1 MAKIALD
8 LTQFKSA
15 GVYTVEIDNTERVI
29 VNAQALRLVPGFSMQ
44 GPYNTPVFIRSNRD
58 LEKFFGP
65 LDTKL
70 ERKGSFFHRSIQTCL
85 LSSPVIAI
93 NLLKPDETGDK
104 IQFVGLGLDV
114 STIDVNLRDASLY
127 TDFYVNFFNR
137 DRFWTPDP
145 EYLQSVVINKYD
157 ASAAYDAPLLQFVNT
172 SPKNYSVIVR
182 KAPST
187 LQQYNVFAIDWFGSQ
202 ANIPYEWIR
211 PYDYVKDY
219 FIQVVVVE
227 GDWTNYGRLSTD
239 PYYSNFFNANGLIP
253 TKLNDFINASNVN
266 LIGSWTGS
274 IIPDFYDK
282 TGANQY
288 IEEIINANVALTG
301 FVININQQAFDQLVW
316 NETSLRWQIGED
328 DGLPAEN
335 VVDLVG
341 HNLISQ
347 YADASSAV
355 HSRFLSYDIS
365 AAASSVWNEVGIS
378 AFPADDTTG
387 RSFFID
393 SSADYAKITVGTLI
407 EKTPETGVIPG
418 VTYVT
423 EKLWNDASQGY
434 VITTAEHVTA
444 GPTVTVQKPID
455 DASIATNYKFIK
467 LDGFTLQNKHL
478 PGFTTKGAASAE
490 SGVEKIYSMLEDQ
503 GIYRGL
509 VNSDML
515 FYRYIV
521 DTMAYGLQN
530 QLGGKKYLSRL
541 AKARG
546 KCTAIINAPAMSQF
560 ASSTDPY
567 FADTF
572 TPGVDP
578 NPTLNTDWI
587 AQGGNPDMPRT
598 FRFTLPDEE
607 NGSKY
612 CGVFGPFLKYNDG
625 GKVSM
630 IPPAA
635 DVANTY
641 VKKFLGGNPYAVV
654 ANRNGI
660 ISNPN
665 IIGVEY
671 MIDKRDR
678 DSLEPFGYNSIIEK
692 ATTGQVMIYANSTA
706 YQTVKS
712 DFNNLHVRELLNT
725 IEIQIEDV
733 LGQYIFDFNSAVT
746 RLNIVNSIT
755 PILETIKDAGALKK
769 YEVVMDETNNTPE
782 LIAEG
787 FGIIDINVWVNDV
800 LTKIVNRITLNKDF
814 GISSGGFVF

>member
-104 IQFVGLGLDV
+104 IKFIGLGLDV

-172 SPKNYSVIVR
+172 SAKNYSVIVR

-239 PYYSNFFNANGLIP
+239 PYYRNFFNGNGLKP
-253 TKLNDFINASNVN
+253 DQLNNFINASNVN

-301 FVININQQAFDQLVW
+301 FVVNVNQQAFDQIVW
-316 NETSLRWQIGED
+316 DGDSWAIGET
-328 DGLPAEN
+328 GGVAPY

-341 HNLISQ
+341 HNLITQ
-347 YADASSAV
+347 TGDV
-355 HSRFLSYDIS
+355 TSRFLSYDIDVS
-365 AAASSVWNEVGIS
+365 DAVLHNTVGIS
-378 AFPADDTTG
+378 AFPAGDTTG

-393 SSADYAKITVGTLI
+393 SSADYGKVTVGTLI
-407 EKTPETGVIPG
+407 AKTAPTGVIPG

-434 VITTAEHVTA
+434 VITTAEQVTPGA
-444 GPTVTVQKPID
+444 SVIVQKTID

-490 SGVEKIYSMLEDQ
+490 SGVEKIYSMLEDP
-503 GIYRGL
+503 GIRRGL
-509 VNSDML
+509 VNTDML

-572 TPGVDP
+572 TRGVDP
-578 NPTLNTDWI
+578 NPVLNTDWI

-625 GKVSM
+625 GKISM

-671 MIDKRDR
+671 MIDKKDR

-755 PILETIKDAGALKK
+755 PILETIKDAGALVK
-769 YEVVMDETNNTPE
+769 YEVVMDETNNTQD

-787 FGIIDINVWVNDV
+787 FGIIDINVWVTDV
-800 LTKIVNRITLNKDF
+800 LYKIVNRITLNKDY

>member
-93 NLLKPDETGDK
+93 NLLRPDETRENGDK
-104 IQFVGLGLDV
+104 IEFVGLGLNVDNV
-114 STIDVNLRDASLY
+114 DASLAAGVY
-127 TDFYVNFFNR
+127 PSDFYVNFFNR

-145 EYLQSVVINKYD
+145 EYLQTSVINKYD
-157 ASAAYDAPLLQFVNT
+157 ASGAYDSPLLQFVNT

-187 LQQYNVFAIDWFGSQ
+187 LRQYNVFAIDWFGSQ

-211 PYDYVKDY
+211 PYDYIKDY

-227 GDWTNYGRLSTD
+227 GDWTDYGRLSTD
-239 PYYSNFFNANGLIP
+239 PYYSNFFNADGLIP
-253 TKLNDFINASNVN
+253 RKLNNFINASNVN
-266 LIGSWTGS
+266 LIGSWTGC

-301 FVININQQAFDQLVW
+301 FVININQQAFDQIVRVG
-316 NETSLRWQIGED
+316 NAWQIGET
-328 DGLPAEN
+328 GEAAPYEI
-335 VVDLVG
+335 DLVG
-341 HNLISQ
+341 HNLITDSDGIQ
-347 YADASSAV
+347 
-355 HSRFLSYDIS
+355 SRFLSYDIS
-365 AAASSVWNEVGIS
+365 VL
-378 AFPADDTTG
+378 DTTIHNTITVGAVDGTG
-387 RSFFID
+387 RNFIITD
-393 SSADYAKITVGTLI
+393 ASDAALVTVGTLI
-407 EKTPETGVIPG
+407 QKTDEPGVIPG

-423 EKLWNDASQGY
+423 EKLWNSASEGY

-444 GPTVTVQKPID
+444 GNVVIQKPID
-455 DASIATNYKFIK
+455 DPTITTHYKFIK
-467 LDGFTLQNKHL
+467 LDGFNILNKHL
-478 PGFTTKGAASAE
+478 PGFNTSGAASVEA
-490 SGVEKIYSMLEDQ
+490 GVEKIYSMLEDP
-503 GIYRGL
+503 GIHRGL
-509 VNSDML
+509 VNTDMI

-521 DTMAYGLQN
+521 DTMAYGLEH

-546 KCTAIINAPAMSQF
+546 KCTALLNAPAMAHF

-567 FADTF
+567 FSDRF
-572 TPGVDP
+572 DPEVDP
-578 NPTLNTDWI
+578 KPALNVDWI
-587 AQGGNPDMPRT
+587 AEGGNPDMQRS

-612 CGVFGPFLKYNDG
+612 CGVFGPYLKYNDG

-630 IPPAA
+630 VPPAA
-635 DVANTY
+635 DVANAY
-641 VKKFLGGNPYAVV
+641 VKKFLGGNPYAAV

-665 IIGVEY
+665 VIGVEY
-671 MIDKRDR
+671 MIDKKDR

-692 ATTGQVMIYANSTA
+692 ATTGQIMIYANSTA
-706 YQTVKS
+706 YQTIKS

-733 LGQYIFDFNSAVT
+733 IGQYIFDFNNAVT

-755 PILETIKDAGALKK
+755 PILETIKDAGALIK
-769 YEVVMDETNNTPE
+769 YEVVMDETNNPKE

-787 FGIIDINVWVNDV
+787 FGIIDINVWVTDV
-800 LTKIVNRITLNKDF
+800 LKKIVNRITLNKDY

>member
-93 NLLKPDETGDK
+93 NLLRPDETRENGDK
-104 IQFVGLGLDV
+104 IEFVGLGLNVDDV
-114 STIDVNLRDASLY
+114 DASLAAGVY
-127 TDFYVNFFNR
+127 PSDFYVNFFNR

-145 EYLQSVVINKYD
+145 EYLQTSVINKYD
-157 ASAAYDAPLLQFVNT
+157 ASGAYDSPLLQFVNT

-187 LQQYNVFAIDWFGSQ
+187 LRQYNVFAIDWFGSQ

-211 PYDYVKDY
+211 PYDYIKDY

-227 GDWTNYGRLSTD
+227 GDWTDYGRLSTD
-239 PYYSNFFNANGLIP
+239 PYYSNFFNADGLIP
-253 TKLNDFINASNVN
+253 RKLNNFINASNVN
-266 LIGSWTGS
+266 LIGSWTGC

-301 FVININQQAFDQLVW
+301 FVININQQAFDQIVRVG
-316 NETSLRWQIGED
+316 NAWQIGET
-328 DGLPAEN
+328 GEAAPYEI
-335 VVDLVG
+335 DLVG
-341 HNLISQ
+341 HNLITDSDGIQ
-347 YADASSAV
+347 
-355 HSRFLSYDIS
+355 SRFLSYDIS
-365 AAASSVWNEVGIS
+365 VL
-378 AFPADDTTG
+378 DTTIHNTITVGAVDGTG
-387 RSFFID
+387 RNFIITD
-393 SSADYAKITVGTLI
+393 ASDAALVTVGTLI
-407 EKTPETGVIPG
+407 QKTDEPGVIPG

-423 EKLWNDASQGY
+423 EKLWNSASEGY

-444 GPTVTVQKPID
+444 GNVVIQKPID
-455 DASIATNYKFIK
+455 DPTITTHYKFIK
-467 LDGFTLQNKHL
+467 LNGFNILNKHL
-478 PGFTTKGAASAE
+478 PGFNTSGAASVEA
-490 SGVEKIYSMLEDQ
+490 GVEKIYSMLEDP
-503 GIYRGL
+503 GIHRGL
-509 VNSDML
+509 VNTDMI

-521 DTMAYGLQN
+521 DTMAYGLEH

-546 KCTAIINAPAMSQF
+546 KCTALLNAPAMAHF

-567 FADTF
+567 FSDRF
-572 TPGVDP
+572 DPEVDP
-578 NPTLNTDWI
+578 KPALNVDWI
-587 AQGGNPDMPRT
+587 AEGGNPDMQRS

-612 CGVFGPFLKYNDG
+612 CGVFGPYLKYNDG

-630 IPPAA
+630 VPPAA
-635 DVANTY
+635 DVANAY
-641 VKKFLGGNPYAVV
+641 VKKFLGGNPYAAV

-665 IIGVEY
+665 VIGVEY
-671 MIDKRDR
+671 MIDKKDR

-692 ATTGQVMIYANSTA
+692 ATTGQIMIYANSTA
-706 YQTVKS
+706 YQTIKS

-733 LGQYIFDFNSAVT
+733 IGQYIFDFNNAVT

-755 PILETIKDAGALKK
+755 PILETIKDAGALIK
-769 YEVVMDETNNTPE
+769 YEVVMDETNNPKE

-787 FGIIDINVWVNDV
+787 FGIIDINVWVTDV
-800 LTKIVNRITLNKDF
+800 LKKIVNRITLNKDY

>member
-93 NLLKPDETGDK
+93 NLLRPDETRENGDK
-104 IQFVGLGLDV
+104 IEFVGLGLNVDDV
-114 STIDVNLRDASLY
+114 DASLAAGVY
-127 TDFYVNFFNR
+127 PSDFYVNFFNR

-145 EYLQSVVINKYD
+145 EYLQTSVINKYD
-157 ASAAYDAPLLQFVNT
+157 ASGAYDSPLLQFVNT

-187 LQQYNVFAIDWFGSQ
+187 LRQYNVFAIDWFGSQ

-211 PYDYVKDY
+211 PYDYIKDY

-227 GDWTNYGRLSTD
+227 GDWTDYGRLSTD
-239 PYYSNFFNANGLIP
+239 PYYSNFFNADGLIP
-253 TKLNDFINASNVN
+253 RKLNNFINASNVN
-266 LIGSWTGS
+266 LIGSWTGC

-301 FVININQQAFDQLVW
+301 FVININQQAFDQIVRVG
-316 NETSLRWQIGED
+316 NAWQIGET
-328 DGLPAEN
+328 GEAAPYKI
-335 VVDLVG
+335 DLVG
-341 HNLISQ
+341 HNLITDSDGIQ
-347 YADASSAV
+347 
-355 HSRFLSYDIS
+355 SRFLSYDIS
-365 AAASSVWNEVGIS
+365 VL
-378 AFPADDTTG
+378 DTTIHNTITVGAVDGTG
-387 RSFFID
+387 RNFIITD
-393 SSADYAKITVGTLI
+393 ASDAALVTVGTLI
-407 EKTPETGVIPG
+407 QKTDEPGVIPG

-423 EKLWNDASQGY
+423 EKLWNSASEGY

-444 GPTVTVQKPID
+444 GNVVIQKPID
-455 DASIATNYKFIK
+455 DPTITTHYKFIK
-467 LDGFTLQNKHL
+467 LDGFNILNKHL
-478 PGFTTKGAASAE
+478 PGFNTSGAASVEA
-490 SGVEKIYSMLEDQ
+490 GVEKIYSMLEDP
-503 GIYRGL
+503 GIHRGL
-509 VNSDML
+509 VNTDMI

-521 DTMAYGLQN
+521 DTMAYGLEH

-546 KCTAIINAPAMSQF
+546 KCTALLNAPAMAHF

-567 FADTF
+567 FSDRF
-572 TPGVDP
+572 DPEVDP
-578 NPTLNTDWI
+578 KPALNVDWI
-587 AQGGNPDMPRT
+587 AEGGNPDMQRS

-612 CGVFGPFLKYNDG
+612 CGVFGPYLKYNDG

-630 IPPAA
+630 VPPAA
-635 DVANTY
+635 DVANAY
-641 VKKFLGGNPYAVV
+641 VKKFLGGNPYAAV

-665 IIGVEY
+665 VIGVEY
-671 MIDKRDR
+671 MIDKKDR

-692 ATTGQVMIYANSTA
+692 ATTGQIMIYANSTA
-706 YQTVKS
+706 YQTIKS

-733 LGQYIFDFNSAVT
+733 IGQYIFDFNNAVT

-755 PILETIKDAGALKK
+755 PILETIKDAGALIK
-769 YEVVMDETNNTPE
+769 YEVVMDETNNPKE

-787 FGIIDINVWVNDV
+787 FGIIDINVWVTDV
-800 LTKIVNRITLNKDF
+800 LKKIVNRITLNKDY

>member
-93 NLLKPDETGDK
+93 NLLRPDETRENGDK
-104 IQFVGLGLDV
+104 IEFVGLGLNVDNV
-114 STIDVNLRDASLY
+114 DASLAAGVY
-127 TDFYVNFFNR
+127 PSDFYVNFFNR

-145 EYLQSVVINKYD
+145 EYLQTSVINKYD
-157 ASAAYDAPLLQFVNT
+157 ASGAYDSPLLQFVNT

-187 LQQYNVFAIDWFGSQ
+187 LRQYNVFAIDWFGSQ

-211 PYDYVKDY
+211 PYDYIKDY

-227 GDWTNYGRLSTD
+227 GDWTDYGRLSTD
-239 PYYSNFFNANGLIP
+239 PYYSNFFNADGLIP
-253 TKLNDFINASNVN
+253 RKLNNFINASNVN
-266 LIGSWTGS
+266 LIGSWTGC

-301 FVININQQAFDQLVW
+301 FVININQQAFDQIVRVG
-316 NETSLRWQIGED
+316 NAWQIGET
-328 DGLPAEN
+328 GEAAPYEI
-335 VVDLVG
+335 DLVG
-341 HNLISQ
+341 HNLITDSDGIQ
-347 YADASSAV
+347 
-355 HSRFLSYDIS
+355 SRFLSYDIS
-365 AAASSVWNEVGIS
+365 VL
-378 AFPADDTTG
+378 DTTIHNTITVGAVDGTG
-387 RSFFID
+387 RNFIITD
-393 SSADYAKITVGTLI
+393 ASDAALVTVGTLI
-407 EKTPETGVIPG
+407 QKTDEPGVIPG

-423 EKLWNDASQGY
+423 EKLWNSASEGY

-444 GPTVTVQKPID
+444 GDVVIQKPID
-455 DASIATNYKFIK
+455 DPTITTHYKFIK
-467 LDGFTLQNKHL
+467 LDGFNILNKHL
-478 PGFTTKGAASAE
+478 PGFNTSGAASVEA
-490 SGVEKIYSMLEDQ
+490 GVEKIYSMLEDP
-503 GIYRGL
+503 GIHRGL
-509 VNSDML
+509 VNTDMI

-521 DTMAYGLQN
+521 DTMAYGLEH

-546 KCTAIINAPAMSQF
+546 KCTALLNAPAMAHF

-567 FADTF
+567 FSDRF
-572 TPGVDP
+572 DPEVDP
-578 NPTLNTDWI
+578 KPALNVDWI
-587 AQGGNPDMPRT
+587 AEGGNPDMQRS

-612 CGVFGPFLKYNDG
+612 CGVFGPYLKYNDG

-630 IPPAA
+630 VPPAA
-635 DVANTY
+635 DVANAY
-641 VKKFLGGNPYAVV
+641 VKKFLGGNPYAAV

-665 IIGVEY
+665 VIGVEY
-671 MIDKRDR
+671 MIDKKDR

-692 ATTGQVMIYANSTA
+692 ATTGQIMIYANSTA
-706 YQTVKS
+706 YQTIKS

-733 LGQYIFDFNSAVT
+733 IGQYIFDFNNAVT

-755 PILETIKDAGALKK
+755 PILETIKDAGALIK
-769 YEVVMDETNNTPE
+769 YEVVMDETNNPKE

-787 FGIIDINVWVNDV
+787 FGIIDINVWVTDV
-800 LTKIVNRITLNKDF
+800 LKKIVNRITLNKDY

>member
-93 NLLKPDETGDK
+93 NLLRPDETRENGDK
-104 IQFVGLGLDV
+104 IEFVGLGLNVNDV
-114 STIDVNLRDASLY
+114 DASLAAGVY
-127 TDFYVNFFNR
+127 PSDFYVNFFNR

-145 EYLQSVVINKYD
+145 EYLQTSVINKYD
-157 ASAAYDAPLLQFVNT
+157 ASGAYDSPLLQFVNT

-187 LQQYNVFAIDWFGSQ
+187 LRQYNVFAIDWFGSQ

-211 PYDYVKDY
+211 PYDYIKDY

-227 GDWTNYGRLSTD
+227 GDWTDYGRLSTD
-239 PYYSNFFNANGLIP
+239 PYYSNFFNADGLIP
-253 TKLNDFINASNVN
+253 RKLNNFINASNVN
-266 LIGSWTGS
+266 LIGSWTGC

-301 FVININQQAFDQLVW
+301 FVININQQAFDQIVRVS
-316 NETSLRWQIGED
+316 NAWQIGET
-328 DGLPAEN
+328 GEAAPYEI
-335 VVDLVG
+335 DLVG
-341 HNLISQ
+341 HNLITDSDGIQ
-347 YADASSAV
+347 
-355 HSRFLSYDIS
+355 SRFLSYDIS
-365 AAASSVWNEVGIS
+365 VL
-378 AFPADDTTG
+378 DTTIHNTITVGAVDGTG
-387 RSFFID
+387 RNFIITD
-393 SSADYAKITVGTLI
+393 ASDAALVTVGTLI
-407 EKTPETGVIPG
+407 QKTDEPGVIPG

-423 EKLWNDASQGY
+423 EKLWNSASEGY

-444 GPTVTVQKPID
+444 GNVVIQKPID
-455 DASIATNYKFIK
+455 DPTITTHYKFIK
-467 LDGFTLQNKHL
+467 LDGFNILNKHL
-478 PGFTTKGAASAE
+478 PGFNTSGAASVEA
-490 SGVEKIYSMLEDQ
+490 GVEKIYSMLEDP
-503 GIYRGL
+503 GIHRGL
-509 VNSDML
+509 VNTDMI

-521 DTMAYGLQN
+521 DTMAYGLEH

-546 KCTAIINAPAMSQF
+546 KCTALLNAPAMAHF

-567 FADTF
+567 FSDRF
-572 TPGVDP
+572 DPEVDP
-578 NPTLNTDWI
+578 KPALNVDWI
-587 AQGGNPDMPRT
+587 AEGGNPDMQRS

-612 CGVFGPFLKYNDG
+612 CGVFGPYLKYNDG

-630 IPPAA
+630 VPPAA
-635 DVANTY
+635 DVANAY
-641 VKKFLGGNPYAVV
+641 VKKFLGGNPYAAV

-665 IIGVEY
+665 VIGVEY
-671 MIDKRDR
+671 MIDKKDR

-692 ATTGQVMIYANSTA
+692 ATTGQIMIYANSTA
-706 YQTVKS
+706 YQTIKS

-733 LGQYIFDFNSAVT
+733 IGQYIFDFNNAVT

-755 PILETIKDAGALKK
+755 PILETIKDAGALIK
-769 YEVVMDETNNTPE
+769 YEVVMDETNNPKE

-787 FGIIDINVWVNDV
+787 FGIIDINVWVTDV
-800 LTKIVNRITLNKDF
+800 LKKIVNRITLNKDY

>member
-93 NLLKPDETGDK
+93 NLLRPDETRENGDK
-104 IQFVGLGLDV
+104 IEFVGLGLNVDNV
-114 STIDVNLRDASLY
+114 DASLAAGVY
-127 TDFYVNFFNR
+127 PSDFYVNFFNR

-145 EYLQSVVINKYD
+145 EYLQTSIINKYD
-157 ASAAYDAPLLQFVNT
+157 ASGAYDSPLLQFVNT

-187 LQQYNVFAIDWFGSQ
+187 LRQYNVFAIDWFGSQ

-211 PYDYVKDY
+211 PYDYIKDY

-227 GDWTNYGRLSTD
+227 GDWTDYGRLSTD
-239 PYYSNFFNANGLIP
+239 PYYSNFFNADGLIP
-253 TKLNDFINASNVN
+253 RKLNNFINASNVN
-266 LIGSWTGS
+266 LIGSWTGC

-301 FVININQQAFDQLVW
+301 FVININQQAFDQIVRVG
-316 NETSLRWQIGED
+316 NAWQIGET
-328 DGLPAEN
+328 GEAAPYEI
-335 VVDLVG
+335 DLVG
-341 HNLISQ
+341 HNLITDSDGIQ
-347 YADASSAV
+347 
-355 HSRFLSYDIS
+355 SRFLSYDIS
-365 AAASSVWNEVGIS
+365 VL
-378 AFPADDTTG
+378 DTTIHNTITVGAVDGTG
-387 RSFFID
+387 RNFIITD
-393 SSADYAKITVGTLI
+393 ASDAALVTVGTLI
-407 EKTPETGVIPG
+407 QKTDEPGVIPG

-423 EKLWNDASQGY
+423 EKLWNSASEGY

-444 GPTVTVQKPID
+444 GDVVIQKPID
-455 DASIATNYKFIK
+455 DPTITTHYKFIK
-467 LDGFTLQNKHL
+467 LDGFNILNKHL
-478 PGFTTKGAASAE
+478 PGFNTSGAASVEA
-490 SGVEKIYSMLEDQ
+490 GVEKIYSMLEDP
-503 GIYRGL
+503 GIHRGL
-509 VNSDML
+509 VNTDMI

-521 DTMAYGLQN
+521 DTMAYGLEH

-546 KCTAIINAPAMSQF
+546 KCTALLNAPAMAHF

-567 FADTF
+567 FSDRF
-572 TPGVDP
+572 DPEVDP
-578 NPTLNTDWI
+578 KPALNVDWI
-587 AQGGNPDMPRT
+587 AEGGNPDMQRS

-612 CGVFGPFLKYNDG
+612 CGVFGPYLKYNDG

-630 IPPAA
+630 VPPAA
-635 DVANTY
+635 DVANAY
-641 VKKFLGGNPYAVV
+641 VKKFLGGNPYAAV

-665 IIGVEY
+665 VIGVEY
-671 MIDKRDR
+671 MIDKKDR

-692 ATTGQVMIYANSTA
+692 ATTGQIMIYANSTA
-706 YQTVKS
+706 YQTIKS

-733 LGQYIFDFNSAVT
+733 IGQYIFDFNNAVT

-755 PILETIKDAGALKK
+755 PILETIKDAGALIK
-769 YEVVMDETNNTPE
+769 YEVVMDETNNPKE

-787 FGIIDINVWVNDV
+787 FGIIDINVWVTDV
-800 LTKIVNRITLNKDF
+800 LKKIVNRITLNKDY

>member
-93 NLLKPDETGDK
+93 NLLRPDETRENGDK
-104 IQFVGLGLDV
+104 IEFVGLGLNVDDV
-114 STIDVNLRDASLY
+114 DASLAAGVY
-127 TDFYVNFFNR
+127 PSDFYVNFFNR

-145 EYLQSVVINKYD
+145 EYLQTSVINKYD
-157 ASAAYDAPLLQFVNT
+157 ASGAYDSPLLQFVNT

-187 LQQYNVFAIDWFGSQ
+187 LRQYNVFAIDWFGSQ

-211 PYDYVKDY
+211 PYDYIKDY

-227 GDWTNYGRLSTD
+227 GDWTDYGRLSTD
-239 PYYSNFFNANGLIP
+239 PYYSNFFNADGLIP
-253 TKLNDFINASNVN
+253 RKLNNFINASNVN
-266 LIGSWTGS
+266 LIGSWTGC

-301 FVININQQAFDQLVW
+301 FVININQQAFDQIVRVG
-316 NETSLRWQIGED
+316 NAWQIGET
-328 DGLPAEN
+328 GEAAPYEI
-335 VVDLVG
+335 DLVG
-341 HNLISQ
+341 HNLITDSDGIQ
-347 YADASSAV
+347 
-355 HSRFLSYDIS
+355 SRFLSYDIS
-365 AAASSVWNEVGIS
+365 VL
-378 AFPADDTTG
+378 DTTIHNTITVGAVDGTG
-387 RSFFID
+387 RNFIITD
-393 SSADYAKITVGTLI
+393 ASDAALVTVGTLI
-407 EKTPETGVIPG
+407 QKTDEPGVIPG

-423 EKLWNDASQGY
+423 EKLWNSASEGY

-444 GPTVTVQKPID
+444 GDVVIQKPID
-455 DASIATNYKFIK
+455 DPTITTHYKFIK
-467 LDGFTLQNKHL
+467 LDGFNILNKHL
-478 PGFTTKGAASAE
+478 PGFNTSGAASVEA
-490 SGVEKIYSMLEDQ
+490 GVEKIYSMLEDP
-503 GIYRGL
+503 GIHRGL
-509 VNSDML
+509 VNTDMI

-521 DTMAYGLQN
+521 DTMAYGLEH

-546 KCTAIINAPAMSQF
+546 KCTALLNAPAMAHF

-567 FADTF
+567 FSDRF
-572 TPGVDP
+572 DPEVDP
-578 NPTLNTDWI
+578 KPALNVDWI
-587 AQGGNPDMPRT
+587 AEGGNPDMQRS

-612 CGVFGPFLKYNDG
+612 CGVFGPYLKYNDG

-630 IPPAA
+630 VPPAA
-635 DVANTY
+635 DVANAY
-641 VKKFLGGNPYAVV
+641 VKKFLGGNPYAAV

-665 IIGVEY
+665 VIGVEY
-671 MIDKRDR
+671 MIDKKDR

-692 ATTGQVMIYANSTA
+692 ATTGQIMIYANSTA
-706 YQTVKS
+706 YQTIKS

-733 LGQYIFDFNSAVT
+733 IGQYIFDFNNAVT

-755 PILETIKDAGALKK
+755 PILETIKDAGALIK
-769 YEVVMDETNNTPE
+769 YEVVMDETNNPKE

-787 FGIIDINVWVNDV
+787 FGIIDINVWVTDV
-800 LTKIVNRITLNKDF
+800 LKKIVNRITLNKDY

>member
-93 NLLKPDETGDK
+93 NLLRPDETRENGDK
-104 IQFVGLGLDV
+104 IEFVGLGLNVDNV
-114 STIDVNLRDASLY
+114 DASLAAGVY
-127 TDFYVNFFNR
+127 PSDFYVNFFNR

-145 EYLQSVVINKYD
+145 EYLQTSIINKYD
-157 ASAAYDAPLLQFVNT
+157 ASGAYDSPLLQFVNT

-187 LQQYNVFAIDWFGSQ
+187 LRQYNVFAIDWFGSQ

-211 PYDYVKDY
+211 PYDYIKDY

-227 GDWTNYGRLSTD
+227 GDWTDYGRLSTD
-239 PYYSNFFNANGLIP
+239 PYYSNFFNADGLIP
-253 TKLNDFINASNVN
+253 RKLNNFINASNVN
-266 LIGSWTGS
+266 LIGSWTGC

-301 FVININQQAFDQLVW
+301 FVININQQAFDQIVRVG
-316 NETSLRWQIGED
+316 NAWQIGET
-328 DGLPAEN
+328 GEAAPYEI
-335 VVDLVG
+335 DLVG
-341 HNLISQ
+341 HNLITDSDGIQ
-347 YADASSAV
+347 
-355 HSRFLSYDIS
+355 SRFLSYDIS
-365 AAASSVWNEVGIS
+365 VL
-378 AFPADDTTG
+378 DTTIHNTITVGAVDGTG
-387 RSFFID
+387 RNFIITD
-393 SSADYAKITVGTLI
+393 ASDAALVTVGTLI
-407 EKTPETGVIPG
+407 QKTDEPGVIPG

-423 EKLWNDASQGY
+423 EKLWNSASEGY

-444 GPTVTVQKPID
+444 GGVVIQKPID
-455 DASIATNYKFIK
+455 DPTITTHYKFIK
-467 LDGFTLQNKHL
+467 LDGFNILNKHL
-478 PGFTTKGAASAE
+478 PGFNTSGAASVEA
-490 SGVEKIYSMLEDQ
+490 GVEKIYSMLEDP
-503 GIYRGL
+503 GIHRGL
-509 VNSDML
+509 VNTDMI

-521 DTMAYGLQN
+521 DTMAYGLEH

-546 KCTAIINAPAMSQF
+546 KCTALLNAPAMAHF

-567 FADTF
+567 FSDRF
-572 TPGVDP
+572 DPEVDP
-578 NPTLNTDWI
+578 KPALNVDWI
-587 AQGGNPDMPRT
+587 AEGGNPDMQRS

-612 CGVFGPFLKYNDG
+612 CGVFGPYLKYNDG

-630 IPPAA
+630 VPPAA
-635 DVANTY
+635 DVANAY
-641 VKKFLGGNPYAVV
+641 VKKFLGGNPYAAV

-665 IIGVEY
+665 VIGVEY
-671 MIDKRDR
+671 MIDKKDR

-692 ATTGQVMIYANSTA
+692 ATTGQIMIYANSTA
-706 YQTVKS
+706 YQTIKS

-733 LGQYIFDFNSAVT
+733 IGQYIFDFNNAVT

-755 PILETIKDAGALKK
+755 PILETIKDAGALIK
-769 YEVVMDETNNTPE
+769 YEVVMDETNNPKE

-787 FGIIDINVWVNDV
+787 FGIIDINVWVTDV
-800 LTKIVNRITLNKDF
+800 LKKIVNRITLNKDY

>member
-93 NLLKPDETGDK
+93 NLLRPDETRENGDK
-104 IQFVGLGLDV
+104 IEFVGLGLNVDDV
-114 STIDVNLRDASLY
+114 DASLAAGVY
-127 TDFYVNFFNR
+127 PSDFYVNFFNR

-145 EYLQSVVINKYD
+145 EYLQTSVINKYD
-157 ASAAYDAPLLQFVNT
+157 ASGAYDSPLLQFVNT

-187 LQQYNVFAIDWFGSQ
+187 LRQYNVFAIDWFGSQ

-211 PYDYVKDY
+211 PYDYIKDY

-227 GDWTNYGRLSTD
+227 GDWTDYGRLSTD
-239 PYYSNFFNANGLIP
+239 PYYSNFFNADGLIP
-253 TKLNDFINASNVN
+253 RKLNNFINASNVN
-266 LIGSWTGS
+266 LIGSWTGC

-301 FVININQQAFDQLVW
+301 FVININQQAFDQIVRVG
-316 NETSLRWQIGED
+316 NAWQIGET
-328 DGLPAEN
+328 GEAAPYEI
-335 VVDLVG
+335 DLVG
-341 HNLISQ
+341 HNLITDSDGIQ
-347 YADASSAV
+347 
-355 HSRFLSYDIS
+355 SRFLSYDIS
-365 AAASSVWNEVGIS
+365 VL
-378 AFPADDTTG
+378 DTTIHNTITVGAVDGTG
-387 RSFFID
+387 RNFIITD
-393 SSADYAKITVGTLI
+393 ASDAALVTVGTLI
-407 EKTPETGVIPG
+407 QKTDEPGVIPG

-423 EKLWNDASQGY
+423 EKLWNSASEGY

-444 GPTVTVQKPID
+444 GNVVIQKPID
-455 DASIATNYKFIK
+455 DPTITTHYKFIK
-467 LDGFTLQNKHL
+467 LDGFNILNKHL
-478 PGFTTKGAASAE
+478 PGFNTSGAASVEA
-490 SGVEKIYSMLEDQ
+490 GVEKIYSMLEDP
-503 GIYRGL
+503 GIHRGL
-509 VNSDML
+509 VNTDMI

-521 DTMAYGLQN
+521 DTMAYGLEH

-546 KCTAIINAPAMSQF
+546 KCTALLNAPAMAHF

-567 FADTF
+567 FSDRF
-572 TPGVDP
+572 DPEVDP
-578 NPTLNTDWI
+578 KPALNVDWI
-587 AQGGNPDMPRT
+587 AEGGNPDMQRS

-612 CGVFGPFLKYNDG
+612 CGVFGPYLKYNDG

-630 IPPAA
+630 VPPAA
-635 DVANTY
+635 DVANAY
-641 VKKFLGGNPYAVV
+641 VKKFLGGNPYAAV

-665 IIGVEY
+665 VIGVEY
-671 MIDKRDR
+671 MIDKKDR

-692 ATTGQVMIYANSTA
+692 ATTGQIMIYANSTA
-706 YQTVKS
+706 YQTIKS

-733 LGQYIFDFNSAVT
+733 IGQYIFDFNNAVT

-755 PILETIKDAGALKK
+755 PILETIKDAGALIK
-769 YEVVMDETNNTPE
+769 YEVVMDETNNPKE

-787 FGIIDINVWVNDV
+787 FGIIDINVWVTDV
-800 LTKIVNRITLNKDF
+800 LKKIVNRITLNKDY

>member
-93 NLLKPDETGDK
+93 NLLRPDETRENGDK
-104 IQFVGLGLDV
+104 IEFVGLGLNVDNV
-114 STIDVNLRDASLY
+114 DASLAAGVY
-127 TDFYVNFFNR
+127 PSDFYVNFFNR

-145 EYLQSVVINKYD
+145 EYLQTSIINKYD
-157 ASAAYDAPLLQFVNT
+157 ASGAYDSPLLQFVNT

-187 LQQYNVFAIDWFGSQ
+187 LRQYNVFAIDWFGSQ

-211 PYDYVKDY
+211 PYDYIKDY

-227 GDWTNYGRLSTD
+227 GDWTDYGRLSTD
-239 PYYSNFFNANGLIP
+239 PYYSNFFNADGLIP
-253 TKLNDFINASNVN
+253 RKLNNFINASNVN
-266 LIGSWTGS
+266 LIGSWTGC

-301 FVININQQAFDQLVW
+301 FVININQQAFDQIVRVG
-316 NETSLRWQIGED
+316 NAWQIGET
-328 DGLPAEN
+328 GEAAPYEI
-335 VVDLVG
+335 DLVG
-341 HNLISQ
+341 HNLITDNDGIQ
-347 YADASSAV
+347 
-355 HSRFLSYDIS
+355 SRFLSYDIS
-365 AAASSVWNEVGIS
+365 VL
-378 AFPADDTTG
+378 DTTIHNTITVGAVDGTG
-387 RSFFID
+387 RNFIITD
-393 SSADYAKITVGTLI
+393 ASDAALVTVGTLI
-407 EKTPETGVIPG
+407 QKTDEPGVIPG

-423 EKLWNDASQGY
+423 EKLWNSASEGY

-444 GPTVTVQKPID
+444 GNVVIQKPID
-455 DASIATNYKFIK
+455 DPTITTHYKFIK
-467 LDGFTLQNKHL
+467 LDGFNILNKHL
-478 PGFTTKGAASAE
+478 PGFNTSGAASVEA
-490 SGVEKIYSMLEDQ
+490 GVEKIYSMLEDP
-503 GIYRGL
+503 GIHRGL
-509 VNSDML
+509 VNTDMI

-521 DTMAYGLQN
+521 DTMAYGLEH

-546 KCTAIINAPAMSQF
+546 KCTALLNAPAMAHF

-567 FADTF
+567 FSDRF
-572 TPGVDP
+572 DPEVDP
-578 NPTLNTDWI
+578 KPALNVDWI
-587 AQGGNPDMPRT
+587 AEGGNPDMQRS

-612 CGVFGPFLKYNDG
+612 CGVFGPYLKYNDG

-630 IPPAA
+630 VPPAA
-635 DVANTY
+635 DVANAY
-641 VKKFLGGNPYAVV
+641 VKKFLGGNPYAAV

-665 IIGVEY
+665 VIGVEY
-671 MIDKRDR
+671 MIDKKDR

-692 ATTGQVMIYANSTA
+692 ATTGQIMIYANSTA
-706 YQTVKS
+706 YQTIKS

-733 LGQYIFDFNSAVT
+733 IGQYIFDFNNAVT

-755 PILETIKDAGALKK
+755 PILETIKDAGALIK
-769 YEVVMDETNNTPE
+769 YEVVMDETNNPKE

-787 FGIIDINVWVNDV
+787 FGIIDINVWVTDV
-800 LTKIVNRITLNKDF
+800 LKKIVNRITLNKDY

>member
-93 NLLKPDETGDK
+93 NLLRPDETRENGDK
-104 IQFVGLGLDV
+104 IEFVGLGLNVDNV
-114 STIDVNLRDASLY
+114 DASLAAGVY
-127 TDFYVNFFNR
+127 PSDFYVNFFNR

-145 EYLQSVVINKYD
+145 EYLQTSIINKYD
-157 ASAAYDAPLLQFVNT
+157 ASGAYDSPLLQFVNT

-187 LQQYNVFAIDWFGSQ
+187 LRQYNVFAIDWFGSQ

-211 PYDYVKDY
+211 PYDYIKDY

-227 GDWTNYGRLSTD
+227 GDWTDYGRLSTD
-239 PYYSNFFNANGLIP
+239 PYYSNFFNADGLIP
-253 TKLNDFINASNVN
+253 RKLNNFINASNVN
-266 LIGSWTGS
+266 LIGSWTGC

-301 FVININQQAFDQLVW
+301 FVININQQAFDQIVRVG
-316 NETSLRWQIGED
+316 NAWQIGET
-328 DGLPAEN
+328 GEAAPYEI
-335 VVDLVG
+335 DLVG
-341 HNLISQ
+341 HNLITDSDGIQ
-347 YADASSAV
+347 
-355 HSRFLSYDIS
+355 SRFLSYDIS
-365 AAASSVWNEVGIS
+365 VL
-378 AFPADDTTG
+378 DTTIHNTITVGAVDGTG
-387 RSFFID
+387 RNFIITD
-393 SSADYAKITVGTLI
+393 ASDAALVTVGTLI
-407 EKTPETGVIPG
+407 QKTDEPGVIPG

-423 EKLWNDASQGY
+423 EKLWNSASEGY

-444 GPTVTVQKPID
+444 GNVVIQKPID
-455 DASIATNYKFIK
+455 DPTITTHYKFIK
-467 LDGFTLQNKHL
+467 LDGFNILNKHL
-478 PGFTTKGAASAE
+478 PGFNTSGAASVEA
-490 SGVEKIYSMLEDQ
+490 GVEKIYSMLEDP
-503 GIYRGL
+503 GIHRGL
-509 VNSDML
+509 VNTDMI

-521 DTMAYGLQN
+521 DTMAYGLEH

-546 KCTAIINAPAMSQF
+546 KCTALLNAPAMAHF

-567 FADTF
+567 FSDRF
-572 TPGVDP
+572 DPEVDP
-578 NPTLNTDWI
+578 KPALNVDWI
-587 AQGGNPDMPRT
+587 AEGGNPDMQRS

-612 CGVFGPFLKYNDG
+612 CGVFGPYLKYNDG

-630 IPPAA
+630 VPPAA
-635 DVANTY
+635 DVANAY
-641 VKKFLGGNPYAVV
+641 VKKFLGGNPYAAV

-665 IIGVEY
+665 VIGVEY
-671 MIDKRDR
+671 MIDKKDR

-692 ATTGQVMIYANSTA
+692 ATTGQIMIYANSTA
-706 YQTVKS
+706 YQTIKS

-733 LGQYIFDFNSAVT
+733 IGQYIFDFNNAVT

-755 PILETIKDAGALKK
+755 PILETIKDAGALIK
-769 YEVVMDETNNTPE
+769 YEVVMDETNNPKE

-787 FGIIDINVWVNDV
+787 FGIIDINVWVTDV
-800 LTKIVNRITLNKDF
+800 LKKIVNRITLNKDY

>member
-93 NLLKPDETGDK
+93 NLLRPDETRENGDK
-104 IQFVGLGLDV
+104 IEFVGLGLNVDDV
-114 STIDVNLRDASLY
+114 DASLAAGVY
-127 TDFYVNFFNR
+127 PSDFYVNFFNR

-145 EYLQSVVINKYD
+145 EYLQTSVINKYD
-157 ASAAYDAPLLQFVNT
+157 ASGAYDSPLLQFVNT

-187 LQQYNVFAIDWFGSQ
+187 LRQYNVFAIDWFGSQ

-211 PYDYVKDY
+211 PYDYIKDY

-227 GDWTNYGRLSTD
+227 GDWTDYGRLSTD
-239 PYYSNFFNANGLIP
+239 PYYSNFFNADGLIP
-253 TKLNDFINASNVN
+253 RKLNNFINASNVN
-266 LIGSWTGS
+266 LIGSWTGC

-301 FVININQQAFDQLVW
+301 FVININQQAFDQIVRVG
-316 NETSLRWQIGED
+316 NAWQIGET
-328 DGLPAEN
+328 GEAAPYKI
-335 VVDLVG
+335 DLVG
-341 HNLISQ
+341 HNLITDSDGIQ
-347 YADASSAV
+347 
-355 HSRFLSYDIS
+355 SRFLSYDIS
-365 AAASSVWNEVGIS
+365 VL
-378 AFPADDTTG
+378 DTTIHNTITVGAVDGTG
-387 RSFFID
+387 RNFIITD
-393 SSADYAKITVGTLI
+393 ASDAALVTVGTLI
-407 EKTPETGVIPG
+407 QKTDEPGVIPG

-423 EKLWNDASQGY
+423 EKLWNSASEGY

-444 GPTVTVQKPID
+444 GNVVIQKPID
-455 DASIATNYKFIK
+455 DPTITTHYKFIK
-467 LDGFTLQNKHL
+467 LNGFNILNKHL
-478 PGFTTKGAASAE
+478 PGFNTSGAASVEA
-490 SGVEKIYSMLEDQ
+490 GVEKIYSMLEDP
-503 GIYRGL
+503 GIHRGL
-509 VNSDML
+509 VNTDMI

-521 DTMAYGLQN
+521 DTMAYGLEH

-546 KCTAIINAPAMSQF
+546 KCTALLNAPAMAHF

-567 FADTF
+567 FSDRF
-572 TPGVDP
+572 DPEVDP
-578 NPTLNTDWI
+578 KPALNVDWI
-587 AQGGNPDMPRT
+587 AEGGNPDMQRS

-612 CGVFGPFLKYNDG
+612 CGVFGPYLKYNDG

-630 IPPAA
+630 VPPAA
-635 DVANTY
+635 DVANAY
-641 VKKFLGGNPYAVV
+641 VKKFLGGNPYAAV

-665 IIGVEY
+665 VIGVEY
-671 MIDKRDR
+671 MIDKKDR

-692 ATTGQVMIYANSTA
+692 ATTGQIMIYANSTA
-706 YQTVKS
+706 YQTIKS

-733 LGQYIFDFNSAVT
+733 IGQYIFDFNNAVT

-755 PILETIKDAGALKK
+755 PILETIKDAGALIK
-769 YEVVMDETNNTPE
+769 YEVVMDETNNPKE

-787 FGIIDINVWVNDV
+787 FGIIDINVWVTDV
-800 LTKIVNRITLNKDF
+800 LKKIVNRITLNKDY

>member
-93 NLLKPDETGDK
+93 NLLRPDETRENGDK
-104 IQFVGLGLDV
+104 IEFVGLGLNVDDV
-114 STIDVNLRDASLY
+114 DASLAAGVY
-127 TDFYVNFFNR
+127 PSDFYVNFFNR

-145 EYLQSVVINKYD
+145 EYLQTSIINKYD
-157 ASAAYDAPLLQFVNT
+157 ASGAYDSPLLQFVNT

-187 LQQYNVFAIDWFGSQ
+187 LRQYNVFAIDWFGSQ

-211 PYDYVKDY
+211 PYDYIKDY

-227 GDWTNYGRLSTD
+227 GDWTDYGRLSTD
-239 PYYSNFFNANGLIP
+239 PYYSNFFNADGLIP
-253 TKLNDFINASNVN
+253 RKLNNFINASNVN
-266 LIGSWTGS
+266 LIGSWTGC

-301 FVININQQAFDQLVW
+301 FVININQQAFDQIVRVG
-316 NETSLRWQIGED
+316 NAWQIGET
-328 DGLPAEN
+328 GEAAPYEI
-335 VVDLVG
+335 DLVG
-341 HNLISQ
+341 HNLITDSDGIQ
-347 YADASSAV
+347 
-355 HSRFLSYDIS
+355 SRFLSYDIS
-365 AAASSVWNEVGIS
+365 VL
-378 AFPADDTTG
+378 DTTIHNTITVGAVDGTG
-387 RSFFID
+387 RNFIITD
-393 SSADYAKITVGTLI
+393 ASDAALVTVGTLI
-407 EKTPETGVIPG
+407 QKTDEPGVIPG

-423 EKLWNDASQGY
+423 EKLWNSASEGY

-444 GPTVTVQKPID
+444 GNVVIQKPID
-455 DASIATNYKFIK
+455 DPTITTHYKFIK
-467 LDGFTLQNKHL
+467 LDGFNILNKHL
-478 PGFTTKGAASAE
+478 PGFNTSGAASVEA
-490 SGVEKIYSMLEDQ
+490 GVEKIYSMLEDP
-503 GIYRGL
+503 GIHRGL
-509 VNSDML
+509 VNTDMI

-521 DTMAYGLQN
+521 DTMAYGLEH

-546 KCTAIINAPAMSQF
+546 KCTALLNAPAMAHF

-567 FADTF
+567 FSDRF
-572 TPGVDP
+572 DPEVDP
-578 NPTLNTDWI
+578 KPALNVDWI
-587 AQGGNPDMPRT
+587 AEGGNPDMQRS

-612 CGVFGPFLKYNDG
+612 CGVFGPYLKYNDG

-630 IPPAA
+630 VPPAA
-635 DVANTY
+635 DVANAY
-641 VKKFLGGNPYAVV
+641 VKKFLGGNPYAAV

-665 IIGVEY
+665 VIGVEY
-671 MIDKRDR
+671 MIDKKDR

-692 ATTGQVMIYANSTA
+692 ATTGQIMIYANSTA
-706 YQTVKS
+706 YQTIKS

-733 LGQYIFDFNSAVT
+733 IGQYIFDFNNAVT

-755 PILETIKDAGALKK
+755 PILETIKDAGALIK
-769 YEVVMDETNNTPE
+769 YEVVMDETNNPKE

-787 FGIIDINVWVNDV
+787 FGIIDINVWVTDV
-800 LTKIVNRITLNKDF
+800 LKKIVNRITLNKDY

>member
-93 NLLKPDETGDK
+93 NLLRPDETRENGDK
-104 IQFVGLGLDV
+104 IEFVGLGLNVDNV
-114 STIDVNLRDASLY
+114 DASLAAGVY
-127 TDFYVNFFNR
+127 PSDFYVNFFNR

-145 EYLQSVVINKYD
+145 EYLQTSIINKYD
-157 ASAAYDAPLLQFVNT
+157 ASGAYDSPLLQFVNT

-187 LQQYNVFAIDWFGSQ
+187 LRQYNVFAIDWFGSQ

-211 PYDYVKDY
+211 PYDYIKDY

-227 GDWTNYGRLSTD
+227 GDWTDYGRLSTD
-239 PYYSNFFNANGLIP
+239 PYYSNFFNADGLIP
-253 TKLNDFINASNVN
+253 RKLNNFINASNVN
-266 LIGSWTGS
+266 LIGSWTGC

-301 FVININQQAFDQLVW
+301 FVININQQAFDQIVRVG
-316 NETSLRWQIGED
+316 NAWQIGET
-328 DGLPAEN
+328 GEAAPYEI
-335 VVDLVG
+335 DLVG
-341 HNLISQ
+341 HNLITDSDGIQ
-347 YADASSAV
+347 
-355 HSRFLSYDIS
+355 SRFLSYDIS
-365 AAASSVWNEVGIS
+365 VL
-378 AFPADDTTG
+378 DTTIHNTITVGAVDGTG
-387 RSFFID
+387 RNFIITD
-393 SSADYAKITVGTLI
+393 ASDAALVTVGTLI
-407 EKTPETGVIPG
+407 QKTGEPGVIPG

-423 EKLWNDASQGY
+423 EKLWNSASEGY

-444 GPTVTVQKPID
+444 GNVVIQKPID
-455 DASIATNYKFIK
+455 DPTITTHYKFIK
-467 LDGFTLQNKHL
+467 LDGFNILNKHL
-478 PGFTTKGAASAE
+478 PGFNTSGAASVEA
-490 SGVEKIYSMLEDQ
+490 GVEKIYSMLEDP
-503 GIYRGL
+503 GIHRGL
-509 VNSDML
+509 VNTDMI

-521 DTMAYGLQN
+521 DTMAYGLEH

-546 KCTAIINAPAMSQF
+546 KCTALLNAPAMAHF

-567 FADTF
+567 FSDRF
-572 TPGVDP
+572 DPEVDP
-578 NPTLNTDWI
+578 KPALNVDWI
-587 AQGGNPDMPRT
+587 AEGGNPDMQRS

-612 CGVFGPFLKYNDG
+612 CGVFGPYLKYNDG

-630 IPPAA
+630 VPPAA
-635 DVANTY
+635 D
-641 VKKFLGGNPYAVV
+641 
-654 ANRNGI
+654 
-660 ISNPN
+660 
-665 IIGVEY
+665 
-671 MIDKRDR
+671 
-678 DSLEPFGYNSIIEK
+678 
-692 ATTGQVMIYANSTA
+692 
-706 YQTVKS
+706 
-712 DFNNLHVRELLNT
+712 
-725 IEIQIEDV
+725 QIH
-733 LGQYIFDFNSAVT
+733 
-746 RLNIVNSIT
+746 
-755 PILETIKDAGALKK
+755 
-769 YEVVMDETNNTPE
+769 
-782 LIAEG
+782 
-787 FGIIDINVWVNDV
+787 
-800 LTKIVNRITLNKDF
+800 
-814 GISSGGFVF
+814 

>member
-93 NLLKPDETGDK
+93 NLLRPDETRENGDK
-104 IQFVGLGLDV
+104 IEFVGLGLNVDDV
-114 STIDVNLRDASLY
+114 DASLAAGVY
-127 TDFYVNFFNR
+127 PSDFYVNFFNR

-145 EYLQSVVINKYD
+145 EYLQTSIINKYD
-157 ASAAYDAPLLQFVNT
+157 ASGAYDSPLLQFVNT

-187 LQQYNVFAIDWFGSQ
+187 LRQYNVFAIDWFGSQ

-211 PYDYVKDY
+211 PYDYIKDY

-227 GDWTNYGRLSTD
+227 GDWTDYGRLSTD
-239 PYYSNFFNANGLIP
+239 PYYSNFFNADGLIP
-253 TKLNDFINASNVN
+253 RKLNNFINASNVN
-266 LIGSWTGS
+266 LIGSWTGC

-301 FVININQQAFDQLVW
+301 FVININQQAFDQIVRVG
-316 NETSLRWQIGED
+316 NAWQIGET
-328 DGLPAEN
+328 GEAAPYEI
-335 VVDLVG
+335 DLVG
-341 HNLISQ
+341 HNLITDSDGIQ
-347 YADASSAV
+347 
-355 HSRFLSYDIS
+355 SRFLSYDIS
-365 AAASSVWNEVGIS
+365 VL
-378 AFPADDTTG
+378 DTTIHNTITVGAVDGTG
-387 RSFFID
+387 RNFIITD
-393 SSADYAKITVGTLI
+393 AGDEGGCQVTVGTLI
-407 EKTPETGVIPG
+407 QKTDEPGVIPG

-423 EKLWNDASQGY
+423 EKLWNSASEGF

-444 GPTVTVQKPID
+444 GDVVIQKPID
-455 DASIATNYKFIK
+455 DPTITTHYKFIK
-467 LDGFTLQNKHL
+467 LDGFNILNKHL
-478 PGFTTKGAASAE
+478 PGFNTSGAASVEA
-490 SGVEKIYSMLEDQ
+490 GVEKIYSMLEDP
-503 GIYRGL
+503 GIHRGL
-509 VNSDML
+509 VNTDMI

-521 DTMAYGLQN
+521 DTMAYGLEH

-546 KCTAIINAPAMSQF
+546 KCTALLNAPAMAHF

-567 FADTF
+567 FSDRF
-572 TPGVDP
+572 DPEVDP
-578 NPTLNTDWI
+578 KPALNVDWI
-587 AQGGNPDMPRT
+587 AEGGNPDMPRS

-612 CGVFGPFLKYNDG
+612 CGVFGPYLKYNDG

-630 IPPAA
+630 VPPAA
-635 DVANTY
+635 DVANAY
-641 VKKFLGGNPYAVV
+641 VKKFLGGNPYAAV

-665 IIGVEY
+665 VIGVEY
-671 MIDKRDR
+671 MIDKKDR

-692 ATTGQVMIYANSTA
+692 ATTGQIMIYANSTA
-706 YQTVKS
+706 YQTIKS

-733 LGQYIFDFNSAVT
+733 IGQYIFDFNNAVT

-755 PILETIKDAGALKK
+755 PILETIKDAGALIK
-769 YEVVMDETNNTPE
+769 YEVVMDETNNPKE

-787 FGIIDINVWVNDV
+787 FGIIDINVWVTDV
-800 LTKIVNRITLNKDF
+800 LKKIVNRITLNKDY

>member
-93 NLLKPDETGDK
+93 NLLRPDETRENGDK
-104 IQFVGLGLDV
+104 IEFVGLGLNVDDV
-114 STIDVNLRDASLY
+114 DASLAAGVY
-127 TDFYVNFFNR
+127 PSDFYVNFFNR

-145 EYLQSVVINKYD
+145 EYLQTSVINKYD
-157 ASAAYDAPLLQFVNT
+157 ASGAYDSPLLQFVNT

-187 LQQYNVFAIDWFGSQ
+187 LRQYNVFAIDWFGSQ

-211 PYDYVKDY
+211 PYDYIKDY

-227 GDWTNYGRLSTD
+227 GDWTDYGRLSTD
-239 PYYSNFFNANGLIP
+239 PYYSNFFNADGLIP
-253 TKLNDFINASNVN
+253 RKLNNFINASNVN
-266 LIGSWTGS
+266 LIGSWTGC

-301 FVININQQAFDQLVW
+301 FVININQQAFDQIVRVG
-316 NETSLRWQIGED
+316 NAWQIGET
-328 DGLPAEN
+328 GEAAPYKI
-335 VVDLVG
+335 DLVG
-341 HNLISQ
+341 HNLITDSDGIQ
-347 YADASSAV
+347 
-355 HSRFLSYDIS
+355 SRFLSYDIS
-365 AAASSVWNEVGIS
+365 VL
-378 AFPADDTTG
+378 DTTIHNTITVGAVDGTG
-387 RSFFID
+387 RNFIITD
-393 SSADYAKITVGTLI
+393 ASDAALVTVGTLI
-407 EKTPETGVIPG
+407 QKTDEPGVIPG

-423 EKLWNDASQGY
+423 EKLWNSASEGY

-444 GPTVTVQKPID
+444 GDVVIQKPID
-455 DASIATNYKFIK
+455 DPTITTHYKFIK
-467 LDGFTLQNKHL
+467 LDGFNILNKHL
-478 PGFTTKGAASAE
+478 PGFNTSGAASVEA
-490 SGVEKIYSMLEDQ
+490 GVEKIYSMLEDP
-503 GIYRGL
+503 GIHRGL
-509 VNSDML
+509 VNTDMI

-521 DTMAYGLQN
+521 DTMAYGLEH

-546 KCTAIINAPAMSQF
+546 KCTALLNAPAMAHF

-567 FADTF
+567 FSDRF
-572 TPGVDP
+572 DPEVDP
-578 NPTLNTDWI
+578 KPALNVDWI
-587 AQGGNPDMPRT
+587 AEGGNPDMQRS

-612 CGVFGPFLKYNDG
+612 CGVFGPYLKYNDG

-630 IPPAA
+630 VPPAA
-635 DVANTY
+635 DVANAY
-641 VKKFLGGNPYAVV
+641 VKKFLGGNPYAAV

-665 IIGVEY
+665 VIGVEY
-671 MIDKRDR
+671 MIDKKDR

-692 ATTGQVMIYANSTA
+692 ATTGQIMIYANSTA
-706 YQTVKS
+706 YQTIKS

-733 LGQYIFDFNSAVT
+733 IGQYIFDFNNAVT

-755 PILETIKDAGALKK
+755 PILETIKDAGALIK
-769 YEVVMDETNNTPE
+769 YEVVMDETNNPKE

-787 FGIIDINVWVNDV
+787 FGIIDINVWVTDV
-800 LTKIVNRITLNKDF
+800 LKKIVNRITLNKDY

>member
-93 NLLKPDETGDK
+93 NLLRPDETRENGDK
-104 IQFVGLGLDV
+104 IEFVGLGLNVDDV
-114 STIDVNLRDASLY
+114 DASLAAGVY
-127 TDFYVNFFNR
+127 PSDFYVNFFNR

-145 EYLQSVVINKYD
+145 EYLQTSIINKYD
-157 ASAAYDAPLLQFVNT
+157 ASGAYDSPLLQFVNT

-187 LQQYNVFAIDWFGSQ
+187 LRQYNVFAIDWFGSQ

-211 PYDYVKDY
+211 PYDYIKDY

-227 GDWTNYGRLSTD
+227 GDWTDYGRLSTD
-239 PYYSNFFNANGLIP
+239 PYYSNFFNADGLIP
-253 TKLNDFINASNVN
+253 RKLNNFINASNVN
-266 LIGSWTGS
+266 LIGSWTGC

-301 FVININQQAFDQLVW
+301 FVININQQAFDQIVRVS
-316 NETSLRWQIGED
+316 NAWQIGET
-328 DGLPAEN
+328 GEAAPYEI
-335 VVDLVG
+335 DLVG
-341 HNLISQ
+341 HNLITDSDGIQ
-347 YADASSAV
+347 
-355 HSRFLSYDIS
+355 SRFLSYDIS
-365 AAASSVWNEVGIS
+365 VL
-378 AFPADDTTG
+378 DTTIHNTITVGAVDGTG
-387 RSFFID
+387 RNFIITD
-393 SSADYAKITVGTLI
+393 ASDAALVTVGTLI
-407 EKTPETGVIPG
+407 QKTDEPGVIPG

-423 EKLWNDASQGY
+423 EKLWNSASEGY

-444 GPTVTVQKPID
+444 GDVVIQKPID
-455 DASIATNYKFIK
+455 DPTITTHYKFIK
-467 LDGFTLQNKHL
+467 LDGFNILNKHL
-478 PGFTTKGAASAE
+478 PGFNTSGAASVEA
-490 SGVEKIYSMLEDQ
+490 GVEKIYSMLEDP
-503 GIYRGL
+503 GIHRGL
-509 VNSDML
+509 VNTDMI

-521 DTMAYGLQN
+521 DTMAYGLEH

-546 KCTAIINAPAMSQF
+546 KCTALLNAPAMAHF

-567 FADTF
+567 FSDRF
-572 TPGVDP
+572 DPEVDP
-578 NPTLNTDWI
+578 KPALNVDWI
-587 AQGGNPDMPRT
+587 AEGGNPDMQRS

-612 CGVFGPFLKYNDG
+612 CGVFGPYLKYNDG

-630 IPPAA
+630 VPPAA
-635 DVANTY
+635 DVANAY
-641 VKKFLGGNPYAVV
+641 VKKFLGGNPYAAVS
-654 ANRNGI
+654 NRNGI

-665 IIGVEY
+665 VIGVEY
-671 MIDKRDR
+671 MIDKKDR

-692 ATTGQVMIYANSTA
+692 ATTGQIMIYANSTA
-706 YQTVKS
+706 YQTIRS

-733 LGQYIFDFNSAVT
+733 IGQYIFDFNNAVT

-755 PILETIKDAGALKK
+755 PILETIKDAGALIK
-769 YEVVMDETNNTPE
+769 YEVVMDETNNPKE

-787 FGIIDINVWVNDV
+787 FGIIDINVWVTDV
-800 LTKIVNRITLNKDF
+800 LKKIVNRITLNKDY

>member
-93 NLLKPDETGDK
+93 NLLRPDETRENGDK
-104 IQFVGLGLDV
+104 IEFVGLGLNVDNV
-114 STIDVNLRDASLY
+114 DASLAAGVY
-127 TDFYVNFFNR
+127 PSDFYVNFFNR

-145 EYLQSVVINKYD
+145 EYLQTSIINKYD
-157 ASAAYDAPLLQFVNT
+157 ASGAYDSPLLQFVNT

-187 LQQYNVFAIDWFGSQ
+187 LRQYNVFAIDWFGSQ

-211 PYDYVKDY
+211 PYDYIKDY

-227 GDWTNYGRLSTD
+227 GDWTDYGRLSTD
-239 PYYSNFFNANGLIP
+239 PYYSNFFNADGLIP
-253 TKLNDFINASNVN
+253 RKLNNFINASNVN
-266 LIGSWTGS
+266 LIGSWTGC

-301 FVININQQAFDQLVW
+301 FVININQQAFDQIVRVG
-316 NETSLRWQIGED
+316 NAWQIGET
-328 DGLPAEN
+328 GEAAPYEI
-335 VVDLVG
+335 DLVG
-341 HNLISQ
+341 HNLITDSDGIQ
-347 YADASSAV
+347 
-355 HSRFLSYDIS
+355 SRFLSYDIS
-365 AAASSVWNEVGIS
+365 VL
-378 AFPADDTTG
+378 DTTIHNTITVGAVDGTG
-387 RSFFID
+387 RNFIITD
-393 SSADYAKITVGTLI
+393 ASDAALVTVGTLI
-407 EKTPETGVIPG
+407 QKTDEPGVIPG

-423 EKLWNDASQGY
+423 EKLWNSASEGY

-444 GPTVTVQKPID
+444 GDVVIQKPID
-455 DASIATNYKFIK
+455 DPTITTHYKFIK
-467 LDGFTLQNKHL
+467 LDGFNILNKHL
-478 PGFTTKGAASAE
+478 PGFNTSGAASVEA
-490 SGVEKIYSMLEDQ
+490 GVEKIYSMLEDP
-503 GIYRGL
+503 GIHRGL
-509 VNSDML
+509 VNTDMI

-521 DTMAYGLQN
+521 DTMAYGLEH

-546 KCTAIINAPAMSQF
+546 KCTALLNAPAMAHF

-567 FADTF
+567 FSDRF
-572 TPGVDP
+572 DPEVDP
-578 NPTLNTDWI
+578 KPALNVDWI
-587 AQGGNPDMPRT
+587 AEGGNPDMQRS

-612 CGVFGPFLKYNDG
+612 CGVFGPYLKYNDG

-630 IPPAA
+630 VPPAA
-635 DVANTY
+635 DVANAY
-641 VKKFLGGNPYAVV
+641 VKKFLGGNPYAAV

-665 IIGVEY
+665 VIGVEY
-671 MIDKRDR
+671 MIDKKDR

-692 ATTGQVMIYANSTA
+692 ATTGQIMIYANSTA

-733 LGQYIFDFNSAVT
+733 IGQYIFDFNNAVT

-755 PILETIKDAGALKK
+755 PILETIKDAGALIK
-769 YEVVMDETNNTPE
+769 YEVVMDETNNPKE

-787 FGIIDINVWVNDV
+787 FGIIDINVWVTDV
-800 LTKIVNRITLNKDF
+800 LKKIVNRITLNKDY

>member
-93 NLLKPDETGDK
+93 NLLRPDETRENGDK
-104 IQFVGLGLDV
+104 IEFVGLGLNVDNV
-114 STIDVNLRDASLY
+114 DASLAAGVY
-127 TDFYVNFFNR
+127 PSDFYVNFFNR

-145 EYLQSVVINKYD
+145 EYLQTSIINKYD
-157 ASAAYDAPLLQFVNT
+157 ASGAYDSPLLQFVNT

-187 LQQYNVFAIDWFGSQ
+187 LRQYNVFAIDWFGSQ

-211 PYDYVKDY
+211 PYDYIKDY

-227 GDWTNYGRLSTD
+227 GDWTDYGRLSTD
-239 PYYSNFFNANGLIP
+239 PYYSNFFNADGLIP
-253 TKLNDFINASNVN
+253 RKLNNFINASNVN
-266 LIGSWTGS
+266 LIGSWTGC

-301 FVININQQAFDQLVW
+301 FVININQQAFDQIVRVS
-316 NETSLRWQIGED
+316 NAWQIGET
-328 DGLPAEN
+328 GEAAPYEI
-335 VVDLVG
+335 DLVG
-341 HNLISQ
+341 HNLITDSDGIQ
-347 YADASSAV
+347 
-355 HSRFLSYDIS
+355 SRFLSYDIS
-365 AAASSVWNEVGIS
+365 VL
-378 AFPADDTTG
+378 DTTIHNTITVGAVDGTG
-387 RSFFID
+387 RNFIITD
-393 SSADYAKITVGTLI
+393 ASDAALVTVGTLI
-407 EKTPETGVIPG
+407 QKTDEPGVIPG

-423 EKLWNDASQGY
+423 EKLWNSASEGY

-444 GPTVTVQKPID
+444 GDVVIQKPID
-455 DASIATNYKFIK
+455 DPTITTHYKFIK
-467 LDGFTLQNKHL
+467 LDGFNILNKHL
-478 PGFTTKGAASAE
+478 PGFNTSGAASVEA
-490 SGVEKIYSMLEDQ
+490 GVEKIYSMLEDP
-503 GIYRGL
+503 GIHRGL
-509 VNSDML
+509 VNTDMI

-521 DTMAYGLQN
+521 DTMAYGLEH

-546 KCTAIINAPAMSQF
+546 KCTALLNAPAMAHF

-567 FADTF
+567 FSDRF
-572 TPGVDP
+572 DPEVDP
-578 NPTLNTDWI
+578 KPALNVDWI
-587 AQGGNPDMPRT
+587 AEGGNPDMQRS

-612 CGVFGPFLKYNDG
+612 CGVFGPYLKYNDG

-630 IPPAA
+630 VPPAA
-635 DVANTY
+635 DVANAY
-641 VKKFLGGNPYAVV
+641 VKKFLGGNPYAAV

-665 IIGVEY
+665 VIGVEY
-671 MIDKRDR
+671 MIDKKDR

-692 ATTGQVMIYANSTA
+692 ATTGQIMIYANSTA
-706 YQTVKS
+706 YQTIKS

-733 LGQYIFDFNSAVT
+733 IGQYIFDFNNAVT

-755 PILETIKDAGALKK
+755 PILETIKDAGALIK
-769 YEVVMDETNNTPE
+769 YEVVMDETNNPKE

-787 FGIIDINVWVNDV
+787 FGIIDINVWVTDV
-800 LTKIVNRITLNKDF
+800 LKKIVNRITLNKDY

>member
-93 NLLKPDETGDK
+93 NLLRPDETRENGDK
-104 IQFVGLGLDV
+104 IEFVGLGLNVDNV
-114 STIDVNLRDASLY
+114 DASLAAGVY
-127 TDFYVNFFNR
+127 PSDFYVNFFNR

-145 EYLQSVVINKYD
+145 EYLQTSIINKYD
-157 ASAAYDAPLLQFVNT
+157 ASGAYDSPLLQFVNT

-187 LQQYNVFAIDWFGSQ
+187 LRQYNVFAIDWFGSQ

-211 PYDYVKDY
+211 PYDYIKDY

-227 GDWTNYGRLSTD
+227 GDWTDYGRLSTD
-239 PYYSNFFNANGLIP
+239 PYYSNFFNADGLIP
-253 TKLNDFINASNVN
+253 RKLNNFINASNVN
-266 LIGSWTGS
+266 LIGSWTGC

-301 FVININQQAFDQLVW
+301 FVININQQAFDQIVRVS
-316 NETSLRWQIGED
+316 NAWQIGET
-328 DGLPAEN
+328 GEAAPYEI
-335 VVDLVG
+335 DLVG
-341 HNLISQ
+341 HNLITDSDGIQ
-347 YADASSAV
+347 
-355 HSRFLSYDIS
+355 SRFLSYDIS
-365 AAASSVWNEVGIS
+365 VL
-378 AFPADDTTG
+378 DTTIHNTITVGAVDGTG
-387 RSFFID
+387 RNFIITD
-393 SSADYAKITVGTLI
+393 ASDAALVTVGTLI
-407 EKTPETGVIPG
+407 QKTDEPGVIPG

-423 EKLWNDASQGY
+423 EKLWNSASEGY

-444 GPTVTVQKPID
+444 GNVVIQKPID
-455 DASIATNYKFIK
+455 DPTITTHYKFIK
-467 LDGFTLQNKHL
+467 LDGFNILNKHL
-478 PGFTTKGAASAE
+478 PGFNTSGAASVEA
-490 SGVEKIYSMLEDQ
+490 GVEKIYSMLEDP
-503 GIYRGL
+503 GIHRGL
-509 VNSDML
+509 VNTDMI

-521 DTMAYGLQN
+521 DTMAYGLEH

-546 KCTAIINAPAMSQF
+546 KCTALLNAPAMAHF

-567 FADTF
+567 FSDRF
-572 TPGVDP
+572 DPEVDP
-578 NPTLNTDWI
+578 KPALNVDWI
-587 AQGGNPDMPRT
+587 AEGGNPDMQRS

-612 CGVFGPFLKYNDG
+612 CGVFGPYLKYNDG

-630 IPPAA
+630 VPPAA
-635 DVANTY
+635 DVANAY
-641 VKKFLGGNPYAVV
+641 VKKFLGGNPYAAV

-665 IIGVEY
+665 VIGVEY
-671 MIDKRDR
+671 MIDKKDR

-692 ATTGQVMIYANSTA
+692 ATTGQIMIYANSTA
-706 YQTVKS
+706 YQTIKS

-733 LGQYIFDFNSAVT
+733 IGQYIFDFNNAVT

-755 PILETIKDAGALKK
+755 PILETIKDAGALIK
-769 YEVVMDETNNTPE
+769 YEVVMDETNNPKE

-787 FGIIDINVWVNDV
+787 FGIIDINVWVTDV
-800 LTKIVNRITLNKDF
+800 LKKIVNRITLNKDY

>member
-93 NLLKPDETGDK
+93 NLLRPDETRENGDK
-104 IQFVGLGLDV
+104 IEFVGLGLNVDDV
-114 STIDVNLRDASLY
+114 DASLAAGVY
-127 TDFYVNFFNR
+127 PSDFYVNFFNR

-145 EYLQSVVINKYD
+145 EYLQTSIINKYD
-157 ASAAYDAPLLQFVNT
+157 ASGAYDSPLLQFVNT

-187 LQQYNVFAIDWFGSQ
+187 LRQYNVFAIDWFGSQ

-211 PYDYVKDY
+211 PYDYIKDY

-227 GDWTNYGRLSTD
+227 GDWTDYGRLSTD
-239 PYYSNFFNANGLIP
+239 PYYSNFFNADGLIP
-253 TKLNDFINASNVN
+253 RKLNNFINASNVN
-266 LIGSWTGS
+266 LIGSWTGC

-301 FVININQQAFDQLVW
+301 FVININQQAFDQIVRVG
-316 NETSLRWQIGED
+316 NAWQIGET
-328 DGLPAEN
+328 GEAAPYEI
-335 VVDLVG
+335 DLVG
-341 HNLISQ
+341 HNLITDSDGIQ
-347 YADASSAV
+347 
-355 HSRFLSYDIS
+355 SRFLSYDIS
-365 AAASSVWNEVGIS
+365 VL
-378 AFPADDTTG
+378 DTTIHNTITVGAVDGTG
-387 RSFFID
+387 RNFIITD
-393 SSADYAKITVGTLI
+393 ASDAALVTVGTLI
-407 EKTPETGVIPG
+407 QKTDEPGVIPG
-418 VTYVT
+418 VTYIT
-423 EKLWNDASQGY
+423 EKLWNSASEGY

-444 GPTVTVQKPID
+444 GDVVIQKPID
-455 DASIATNYKFIK
+455 DPTITTHYKFIK
-467 LDGFTLQNKHL
+467 LDGFNILNKHL
-478 PGFTTKGAASAE
+478 PGFNTSGAASVEA
-490 SGVEKIYSMLEDQ
+490 GVEKIYSMLEDP
-503 GIYRGL
+503 GIHRGL
-509 VNSDML
+509 VNTDMI

-521 DTMAYGLQN
+521 DTMAYGLEH

-546 KCTAIINAPAMSQF
+546 KCTALLNAPAMAHF

-567 FADTF
+567 FSDRF
-572 TPGVDP
+572 DPEVDP
-578 NPTLNTDWI
+578 KPALNVDWI
-587 AQGGNPDMPRT
+587 AEGGNPDMQRS

-612 CGVFGPFLKYNDG
+612 CGVFGPYLKYNDG

-630 IPPAA
+630 VPPAA
-635 DVANTY
+635 DVANAY
-641 VKKFLGGNPYAVV
+641 VKKFLGGNPYAAV

-665 IIGVEY
+665 VIGVEY
-671 MIDKRDR
+671 MIDKKDR

-692 ATTGQVMIYANSTA
+692 ATTGQIMIYANSTA
-706 YQTVKS
+706 YQTIKS

-733 LGQYIFDFNSAVT
+733 IGQYIFDFNNAVT

-755 PILETIKDAGALKK
+755 PILETIKDAGALIK
-769 YEVVMDETNNTPE
+769 YEVVMDETNNPKE

-787 FGIIDINVWVNDV
+787 FGIIDINVWVTDV
-800 LTKIVNRITLNKDF
+800 LKKIVNRITLNKDY

>member
-93 NLLKPDETGDK
+93 NLLRPDETRENGDK
-104 IQFVGLGLDV
+104 IEFVGLGLNVDNV
-114 STIDVNLRDASLY
+114 DASLAAGVY
-127 TDFYVNFFNR
+127 PSDFYVNFFNR

-145 EYLQSVVINKYD
+145 EYLQTSIINKYD
-157 ASAAYDAPLLQFVNT
+157 ASGAYDSPLLQFVNT

-187 LQQYNVFAIDWFGSQ
+187 LRQYNVFAIDWFGSQ

-211 PYDYVKDY
+211 PYDYIKDY

-227 GDWTNYGRLSTD
+227 GDWTDYGRLSTD
-239 PYYSNFFNANGLIP
+239 PYYSNFFNADGLIP
-253 TKLNDFINASNVN
+253 RKLNNFINASNVN
-266 LIGSWTGS
+266 LIGSWTGC

-301 FVININQQAFDQLVW
+301 FVININQQAFDQIVRVG
-316 NETSLRWQIGED
+316 NAWQIGET
-328 DGLPAEN
+328 GEAAPYEI
-335 VVDLVG
+335 DLVG
-341 HNLISQ
+341 HNLITDSDGIQ
-347 YADASSAV
+347 
-355 HSRFLSYDIS
+355 SRFLSYDIS
-365 AAASSVWNEVGIS
+365 VL
-378 AFPADDTTG
+378 DTTIHNTITVGAVDGTG
-387 RSFFID
+387 RNFIITD
-393 SSADYAKITVGTLI
+393 ASDAALVTVGTLI
-407 EKTPETGVIPG
+407 QKTDEQGVIPG

-423 EKLWNDASQGY
+423 EKLWNSALEGY

-444 GPTVTVQKPID
+444 GDVVIQKPID
-455 DASIATNYKFIK
+455 DPTITTHYKFIK
-467 LDGFTLQNKHL
+467 LDGFNILNKHL
-478 PGFTTKGAASAE
+478 PGFNTSGAASVEA
-490 SGVEKIYSMLEDQ
+490 GVEKIYSMLEDP
-503 GIYRGL
+503 GIHRGL
-509 VNSDML
+509 VNTDMI

-521 DTMAYGLQN
+521 DTMAYGLEH

-546 KCTAIINAPAMSQF
+546 KCTALLNAPAMAHF

-567 FADTF
+567 FSDRF
-572 TPGVDP
+572 DPEVDP
-578 NPTLNTDWI
+578 KPALNVDWI
-587 AQGGNPDMPRT
+587 AEGGNPDMQRS

-612 CGVFGPFLKYNDG
+612 CGVFGPYLKYNDG

-630 IPPAA
+630 VPPAA
-635 DVANTY
+635 DVANAY
-641 VKKFLGGNPYAVV
+641 VKKFLGGNPYAAV

-665 IIGVEY
+665 VIGVEY
-671 MIDKRDR
+671 MIDKKDR

-692 ATTGQVMIYANSTA
+692 ATTGQIMIYANSTA
-706 YQTVKS
+706 YQTIKS

-733 LGQYIFDFNSAVT
+733 IGQYIFDFNNAVT

-755 PILETIKDAGALKK
+755 PILETIKDAGALIK
-769 YEVVMDETNNTPE
+769 YEVVMDETNNPKE

-787 FGIIDINVWVNDV
+787 FGIIDINVWVTDV
-800 LTKIVNRITLNKDF
+800 LKKIVNRITLNKDY

>member
-93 NLLKPDETGDK
+93 NLLRPDETRENGDK
-104 IQFVGLGLDV
+104 IEFVGLGLNVDDV
-114 STIDVNLRDASLY
+114 DASLAAGVY
-127 TDFYVNFFNR
+127 PSDFYVNFFNR

-145 EYLQSVVINKYD
+145 EYLQTSIINKYD
-157 ASAAYDAPLLQFVNT
+157 ASGAYDSPLLQFVNT

-187 LQQYNVFAIDWFGSQ
+187 LRQYNVFAIDWFGSQ

-211 PYDYVKDY
+211 PYDYIKDY

-227 GDWTNYGRLSTD
+227 GDWTDYGRLSTD
-239 PYYSNFFNANGLIP
+239 PYYSNFFNADGLIP
-253 TKLNDFINASNVN
+253 RKLNNFINASNVN
-266 LIGSWTGS
+266 LIGSWTGC

-301 FVININQQAFDQLVW
+301 FVININQQAFDQIVRVG
-316 NETSLRWQIGED
+316 NAWQIGET
-328 DGLPAEN
+328 GEAAPYEI
-335 VVDLVG
+335 DLVG
-341 HNLISQ
+341 HNLITDSDGIQ
-347 YADASSAV
+347 
-355 HSRFLSYDIS
+355 SRFLSYDIS
-365 AAASSVWNEVGIS
+365 VL
-378 AFPADDTTG
+378 DTTIHNTITVGAVDGTG
-387 RSFFID
+387 RNFIITD
-393 SSADYAKITVGTLI
+393 ASDAALVTVGTLI
-407 EKTPETGVIPG
+407 QKTDEPGVIPG

-423 EKLWNDASQGY
+423 EKLWNSASEGY

-444 GPTVTVQKPID
+444 GDVVIQKPID
-455 DASIATNYKFIK
+455 DPTITTHYKFIK
-467 LDGFTLQNKHL
+467 LDGFNILNKHL
-478 PGFTTKGAASAE
+478 PGFNTSGAASVEA
-490 SGVEKIYSMLEDQ
+490 GVEKIYSMLEDP
-503 GIYRGL
+503 GIHRGL
-509 VNSDML
+509 VNTDMI

-521 DTMAYGLQN
+521 DTMAYGLEH

-546 KCTAIINAPAMSQF
+546 KCTALLNAPAMAHF

-567 FADTF
+567 FSDRF
-572 TPGVDP
+572 DPEVDP
-578 NPTLNTDWI
+578 KPALNVDWI
-587 AQGGNPDMPRT
+587 AEGGNPDMQRS

-612 CGVFGPFLKYNDG
+612 CGVFGPYLKYNDG

-630 IPPAA
+630 VPPAA
-635 DVANTY
+635 DVANAY
-641 VKKFLGGNPYAVV
+641 VKKFLGGNPYAAV

-665 IIGVEY
+665 VIGVEY
-671 MIDKRDR
+671 MIDKKDR

-692 ATTGQVMIYANSTA
+692 ATTGQIMIYANSTA
-706 YQTVKS
+706 YQTIKS

-733 LGQYIFDFNSAVT
+733 IGQYIFDFNNAVT

-755 PILETIKDAGALKK
+755 PILETIKDAGALIK
-769 YEVVMDETNNTPE
+769 YEVVMDETNNPKE

-787 FGIIDINVWVNDV
+787 FGIIDINVWVTDV
-800 LTKIVNRITLNKDF
+800 LKKIVNRITLNKDY

>member
-93 NLLKPDETGDK
+93 NLLRPDETRENGDK
-104 IQFVGLGLDV
+104 IEFVGLGLNVDDV
-114 STIDVNLRDASLY
+114 DASLAAGVY
-127 TDFYVNFFNR
+127 PSDFYVNFFNR

-145 EYLQSVVINKYD
+145 EYLQTSIINKYD
-157 ASAAYDAPLLQFVNT
+157 ASGAYDSPLLQFVNT

-187 LQQYNVFAIDWFGSQ
+187 LRQYNVFAIDWFGSQ

-211 PYDYVKDY
+211 PYDYIKDY

-227 GDWTNYGRLSTD
+227 GDWTDYGRLSTD
-239 PYYSNFFNANGLIP
+239 PYYSNFFNADGLIP
-253 TKLNDFINASNVN
+253 RKLNNFINASNVN
-266 LIGSWTGS
+266 LIGSWTGC

-301 FVININQQAFDQLVW
+301 FVININQQAFDQIVRVG
-316 NETSLRWQIGED
+316 NAWQIGET
-328 DGLPAEN
+328 GEAAPYEI
-335 VVDLVG
+335 DLVG
-341 HNLISQ
+341 HNLITDSDGIQ
-347 YADASSAV
+347 
-355 HSRFLSYDIS
+355 SRFLSYDIS
-365 AAASSVWNEVGIS
+365 VL
-378 AFPADDTTG
+378 DTTIHNTITVGAVDGTG
-387 RSFFID
+387 RNFIITD
-393 SSADYAKITVGTLI
+393 ASDAALVTVGTLI
-407 EKTPETGVIPG
+407 QKTDEQGVIPG

-423 EKLWNDASQGY
+423 EKLWNSALEGY

-444 GPTVTVQKPID
+444 GDVVIQKPID
-455 DASIATNYKFIK
+455 DPTITTHYKFIK
-467 LDGFTLQNKHL
+467 LDGFNILNKHL
-478 PGFTTKGAASAE
+478 PGFNTSGAASVEA
-490 SGVEKIYSMLEDQ
+490 GVEKIYSMLEDP
-503 GIYRGL
+503 GIHRGL
-509 VNSDML
+509 VNTDMI

-521 DTMAYGLQN
+521 DTMAYGLEH

-546 KCTAIINAPAMSQF
+546 KCTALLNAPAMAHF

-567 FADTF
+567 FSDRF
-572 TPGVDP
+572 DPEVDP
-578 NPTLNTDWI
+578 KPALNVDWI
-587 AQGGNPDMPRT
+587 AEGGNPDMQRS

-612 CGVFGPFLKYNDG
+612 CGVFGPYLKYNDG

-630 IPPAA
+630 VPPAA
-635 DVANTY
+635 DVANAY
-641 VKKFLGGNPYAVV
+641 VKKFLGGNPYAAV

-665 IIGVEY
+665 VIGVEY
-671 MIDKRDR
+671 MIDKKDR

-692 ATTGQVMIYANSTA
+692 ATTGQIMIYANSTA
-706 YQTVKS
+706 YQTIKS

-733 LGQYIFDFNSAVT
+733 IGQYIFDFNNAVT

-755 PILETIKDAGALKK
+755 PILETIKDAGALIK
-769 YEVVMDETNNTPE
+769 YEVVMDETNNPKE

-787 FGIIDINVWVNDV
+787 FGIIDINVWVTDV
-800 LTKIVNRITLNKDF
+800 LKKIVNRITLNKDY

>member
-93 NLLKPDETGDK
+93 NLLRPDETRENGDK
-104 IQFVGLGLDV
+104 IEFVGLGLNVDDV
-114 STIDVNLRDASLY
+114 DASLAAGVY
-127 TDFYVNFFNR
+127 PSDFYVNFFNR

-145 EYLQSVVINKYD
+145 EYLQTSVINKYD
-157 ASAAYDAPLLQFVNT
+157 ASGAYDSPLLQFVNT

-187 LQQYNVFAIDWFGSQ
+187 LRQYNVFAIDWFGSQ

-211 PYDYVKDY
+211 PYDYIKDY

-227 GDWTNYGRLSTD
+227 GDWTDYGRLSTD
-239 PYYSNFFNANGLIP
+239 PYYSNFFNADGLIP
-253 TKLNDFINASNVN
+253 RKLNNFINASNVN
-266 LIGSWTGS
+266 LIGSWTGC

-301 FVININQQAFDQLVW
+301 FVININQQAFDQIVRVG
-316 NETSLRWQIGED
+316 NAWQIGET
-328 DGLPAEN
+328 GEAAPYEI
-335 VVDLVG
+335 DLVG
-341 HNLISQ
+341 HNLITDSDGIQ
-347 YADASSAV
+347 
-355 HSRFLSYDIS
+355 SRFLSYDIS
-365 AAASSVWNEVGIS
+365 VL
-378 AFPADDTTG
+378 DTTIHNTITVGAVDGTG
-387 RSFFID
+387 RNFIITD
-393 SSADYAKITVGTLI
+393 ASDAALVTVGTLI
-407 EKTPETGVIPG
+407 QKTDEPGVIPG
-418 VTYVT
+418 VTYIT
-423 EKLWNDASQGY
+423 EKLWNSASEGY

-444 GPTVTVQKPID
+444 GNVVIQKPID
-455 DASIATNYKFIK
+455 DPTITTHYKFIK
-467 LDGFTLQNKHL
+467 LDGFNILNKHL
-478 PGFTTKGAASAE
+478 PGFNTSGAASVEA
-490 SGVEKIYSMLEDQ
+490 GVEKIYSMLEDP
-503 GIYRGL
+503 GIHRGL
-509 VNSDML
+509 VNTDMI

-521 DTMAYGLQN
+521 DTMAYGLEH

-546 KCTAIINAPAMSQF
+546 KCTALLNAPAMAHF

-567 FADTF
+567 FSDRF
-572 TPGVDP
+572 DPEVDP
-578 NPTLNTDWI
+578 KPALNVDWI
-587 AQGGNPDMPRT
+587 AEGGNPDMQRS

-612 CGVFGPFLKYNDG
+612 CGVFGPYLKYNDG

-630 IPPAA
+630 VPPAA
-635 DVANTY
+635 DVANAY
-641 VKKFLGGNPYAVV
+641 VKKFLGGNPYAAV

-665 IIGVEY
+665 VIGVEY
-671 MIDKRDR
+671 MIDKKDR

-692 ATTGQVMIYANSTA
+692 ATTGQIMIYANSTA
-706 YQTVKS
+706 YQTIKS

-733 LGQYIFDFNSAVT
+733 IGQYIFDFNNAVT

-755 PILETIKDAGALKK
+755 PILETIKDAGALIK
-769 YEVVMDETNNTPE
+769 YEVVMDETNNPKE

-787 FGIIDINVWVNDV
+787 FGIIDINVWVTDV
-800 LTKIVNRITLNKDF
+800 LKKIVNRITLNKDY